1 MKIDKCILLVS
12 RDCHRLEA
20 DSDKLAW
27 LLRELDLPAPVF
39 ASPEKLLNKF
49 YT

>member
-12 RDCHRLEA
+12 RDSHLLES

-27 LLRELDLPAPVF
+27 LLRKPDLPAPVI
-39 ASPEKLLNKF
+39 ASPETLLIRF
-49 YT
+49 YN